1 MSLSTAAAELAEA
14 REEPQEAPD
23 APPQRDIVVGVDGG
37 ECALK
42 AVRWAAREAER
53 RGAPLR
59 IVHAA
64 PYLGRPAADGAPS
77 PELPRARRIAA
88 KAFTVARHA
97 APRARATTEVVADDP
112 ARALLKAGA
121 GRQLIVLGIST
132 TGAIGELV
140 LAPVAQRVAARANCP
155 VVVVPRQTQS
165 SPEGRP
171 VVAILGLGSPEDDE
185 AVAAFAAEAAR
196 GTGRPV
202 SVIQTKADAEDKRAE
217 RFPGLEVD
225 REELPHASGVKLLG
239 ESCPTPLLV
248 LSAGHGGRLHRG
260 LAGVH
265 RWLLRHCTSPIA
277 LVPPADRVTA
287 APEGD
292 ARD

>member
-1 MSLSTAAAELAEA
+1 MSLSTAPADDAEA
-14 REEPQEAPD
+14 GEEPQENPD
-23 APPQRDIVVGVDGG
+23 APPQREIVVGVDGG

-64 PYLGRPAADGAPS
+64 PYLGHPAADGAPS
-77 PELPRARRIAA
+77 PELPHARRITA

-97 APRARATTEVVADDP
+97 APGARATTDVVSEDP
-112 ARALLKAGA
+112 ATALLKAGA
-121 GRQLIVLGIST
+121 GSQLIVVGIST
-132 TGAIGELV
+132 TGAADEMV
-140 LAPVAQRVAARANCP
+140 LAPVAQKVAARATCP
-155 VVVVPRQTQS
+155 VVVVPRQKRDS
-165 SPEGRP
+165 LDGRP
-171 VVAILGLGSPEDDE
+171 VVAVLGLGSAEDDE

-196 GTGRPV
+196 GIGRSV
-202 SVIQTKADAEDKRAE
+202 SVIQTKAEAEDKRAE

-225 REELPHASGVKLLG
+225 REELPNATGAKLLN
-239 ESCPTPLLV
+239 EACPTPLLV

-265 RWLLRHCTSPIA
+265 RWLLRHCTSPLA
-277 LVPPADRVTA
+277 LVPPADRLTA
-287 APEGD
+287 ATEDD
-292 ARD
+292 ARR